1 LTLIALEGG
10 SLDNGEGFFSL
21 GAKSSSTYWR
31 IASMI
36 HFPEGDYCSW
46 RWEIPMAYAQELLG
60 QCFRTPDE
68 EICKMADGEILT
80 GFQLRNLIFNCRI
93 VYQ

>member
-1 LTLIALEGG
+1 MKQIALEGG
-10 SLDNGEGFFSL
+10 SLDNGEPFFAI
-21 GAKSSSTYWR
+21 GNEKKR

-36 HFPEGDYCSW
+36 YFPEGDYCSW
-46 RWEIPMAYAQELLG
+46 RWEMPITKVDSFLSKCFG
-60 QCFRTPDE
+60 QPDE
-68 EICKMADGEILT
+68 PIVQLNDASLLT

>member
-1 LTLIALEGG
+1 MKVFPLDMGEPFFALGK
-10 SLDNGEGFFSL
+10 
-21 GAKSSSTYWR
+21 KSRR

-46 RWEIPMAYAQELLG
+46 RWEMPIESAEGLIG
-60 QCFRTPDE
+60 QCFRTPDKPV
-68 EICKMADGEILT
+68 CKLANGEIIN